1 MSRSR
6 SPRIR
11 SGGNARTRAARAL
24 GAGIAMLVSMMAA
37 SAVAASPDPTPQHDA
52 HARHE
57 AAAPS
62 SPHASHH
69 DHDAMS
75 HPSAATPSPTT
86 PSAAPAAAVPE
97 PTDADRAAAFPAL
110 ATEHAHGDRVIAM
123 LTVDRL
129 EAWSHDGE
137 PGQHWALQGWVG
149 GDLQRVWLRSEGER
163 EDGRLAS
170 GDIEALYGRSVAPWW
185 DVVVGVRHDLGP
197 GARRDWAALGVQG
210 VSPYKFEVEA
220 TAYLGESGRS
230 AARFEAEYD
239 VLLTNRLILQPS
251 IEAELRDR
259 RDVGADIGAGL
270 SQAEAGL
277 RLRYEIVRRFAPYVG
292 LVHERRTHADGADSR
307 ETRVVG
313 GVRLWF

>member
-52 HARHE
+52 HAQHE
-57 AAAPS
+57 AAAPP
-62 SPHASHH
+62 SPRASHH

-97 PTDADRAAAFPAL
+97 PTDADRTAAFPAL

-270 SQAEAGL
+270 SKVEAGL

>member
-1 MSRSR
+1 M
-6 SPRIR
+6 
-11 SGGNARTRAARAL
+11 L
-24 GAGIAMLVSMMAA
+24 GAGIATFLSIAAA
-37 SAVAASPDPTPQHDA
+37 SAVAASQDPTPQHDA
-52 HARHE
+52 HAQHG
-57 AAAPS
+57 ATPS
-62 SPHASHH
+62 PSPHASHH
-69 DHDAMS
+69 DHDAMAP
-75 HPSAATPSPTT
+75 PSTATSSPTT
-86 PSAAPAAAVPE
+86 PSPTASSTAPTAPVPA

-110 ATEHAHGDRVIAM
+110 TAEHAHDDRTIAM

-185 DVVVGVRHDLGP
+185 DMVVGVRHDIGP
-197 GARRDWAALGVQG
+197 GPRRDWAALGLQG

-220 TAYLGESGRS
+220 TAYLGENGRS

-259 RDVGADIGAGL
+259 RDTSADLAAGM
-270 SQAEAGL
+270 STVEAGL
-277 RLRYEIVRRFAPYVG
+277 RLRYEIVRRFAPYIGV
-292 LVHERRTHADGADSR
+292 VHERRTHADGADSR